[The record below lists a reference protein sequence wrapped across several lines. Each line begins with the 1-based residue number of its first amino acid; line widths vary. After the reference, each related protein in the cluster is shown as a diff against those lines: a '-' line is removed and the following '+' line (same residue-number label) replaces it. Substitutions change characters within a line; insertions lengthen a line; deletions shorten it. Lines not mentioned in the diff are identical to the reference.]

1 LGDGVPGGGCGDH
14 GGDNATNGAV
24 GMRVGV
30 RRITMSASGASSK
43 QTQSV
48 TSPHSI
54 TGQRQVCVCSGFG
67 AWRRLAAGFLAAG
80 AAAASA
86 AAPGGRLLAGEARVR
101 FLGAEGARSGVAA
114 LACTRAGEVRRAFGA
129 GEDPRALAGDFRA
142 RCFDG
147 AEG

>member
-1 LGDGVPGGGCGDH
+1 M
-14 GGDNATNGAV
+14 

-30 RRITMSASGASSK
+30 RRITISASGASSK
-43 QTQSV
+43 QTHSV

-54 TGQRQVCVCSGFG
+54 AGQRQARGCSGFG
-67 AWRRLAAGFLAAG
+67 AWRRLAAGCLAAG
-80 AAAASA
+80 AAAACA
-86 AAPGGRLLAGEARVR
+86 AVRGGRLLAGEARVR

-114 LACTRAGEVRRAFGA
+114 LACARAGEVRGAFVA
-129 GEDPRALAGDFRA
+129 GEDTRALAGDFRA